1 MNTKAYSQCEDKA
14 RRQKYMDLFGWLTV
28 VDGKTT
34 VYLWN
39 LQEGVTVFFTEEM
52 AQCVWH
58 HKISYIQKQF
68 LWSGGQRSNYE
79 IYIIVNEIE
88 WSRGSGSEVH
98 NFLWRL
104 ESVIDCEMFKCGKVI
119 LI

>member
-1 MNTKAYSQCEDKA
+1 MNTKANSQCEDKA

-28 VDGKTT
+28 VDGKTM

-58 HKISYIQKQF
+58 RNTPTSRNNS
-68 LWSGGQRSNYE
+68 SGVE
-79 IYIIVNEIE
+79 
-88 WSRGSGSEVH
+88 
-98 NFLWRL
+98 
-104 ESVIDCEMFKCGKVI
+104 GKD
-119 LI
+119 LIMKSTL